1 MAALSEERGR
11 EATPY
16 RAWFP
21 GKIVSF
27 YIVPLD
33 LISTWHVPIIS
44 APNSSV
50 KKIEPFPFYRSS

>member
-1 MAALSEERGR
+1 MAALPEERGR

-16 RAWFP
+16 KAWFP

-33 LISTWHVPIIS
+33 LISTWHVSILS
-44 APNSSV
+44 TLNSSV
-50 KKIEPFPFYRSS
+50 KKIEPFLFFRSS